1 MDWRPFGETEL
12 LGQILQ
18 DQQWGIIPRW
28 FNAALLLPD
37 PR

>member
-18 DQQWGIIPRW
+18 DQQW
-28 FNAALLLPD
+28 ALNVLVPV
-37 PR
+37 P